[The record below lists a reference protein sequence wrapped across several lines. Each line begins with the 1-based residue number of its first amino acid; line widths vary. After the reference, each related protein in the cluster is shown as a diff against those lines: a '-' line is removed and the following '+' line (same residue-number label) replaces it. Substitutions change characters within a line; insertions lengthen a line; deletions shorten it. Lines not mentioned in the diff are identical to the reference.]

1 MEDKKKHIKRHP
13 KYPKQ
18 KSVMLRQ
25 NWRFELRFCVADC
38 AFNYVYYAKV
48 KSLELI
54 CQPIRLSFVIFNI
67 YIITT
72 QCVELRASCF
82 VTEIVRP
89 RDVSSQKTV
98 ILVFSTLRLT
108 NTYM

>member
-1 MEDKKKHIKRHP
+1 
-13 KYPKQ
+13 
-18 KSVMLRQ
+18 
-25 NWRFELRFCVADC
+25 
-38 AFNYVYYAKV
+38 
-48 KSLELI
+48 
-54 CQPIRLSFVIFNI
+54 
-67 YIITT
+67 
-72 QCVELRASCF
+72 